1 MSINSKECWSHC
13 FPLSKLAFSVLNSL
27 LLIMNQN
34 IERPHSR
41 NATTKTFLYLGRQN
55 KRESKKIALLWQTL
69 QWIWSCLLPRSL
81 RMSKSFTSGIRPR
94 WAGTSWSPL
103 ALLTPGEWRLT
114 TWGLCNLPLE
124 FQNPKPTGNLPKLL
138 MQNPMH
144 AKTTPK
150 TRSHQTFSS

>member
-1 MSINSKECWSHC
+1 MSNSSKECWSHC

-41 NATTKTFLYLGRQN
+41 NATKSWKTKQERVQ
-55 KRESKKIALLWQTL
+55 KIALLWQTL
-69 QWIWSCLLPRSL
+69 QWIWSCLLPRFL
-81 RMSKSFTSGIRPR
+81 RMSKTFTSGIRPW

-150 TRSHQTFSS
+150 TRSHQTSS